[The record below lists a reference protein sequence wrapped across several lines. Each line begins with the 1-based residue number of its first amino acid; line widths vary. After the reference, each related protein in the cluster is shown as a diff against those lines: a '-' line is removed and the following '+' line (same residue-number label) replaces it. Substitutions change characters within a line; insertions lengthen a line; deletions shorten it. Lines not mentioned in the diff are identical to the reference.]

1 MVYSKKSAFSRSLMY
16 VRYLA
21 CLKALENP
29 KSKTL
34 DSIEQQL
41 LDHLLLQTNQERT
54 VLVGDLISL
63 AHLGSPATLHQRLK
77 HLEQMDYIRLSSKA
91 HDARKKEVHPTTQ
104 TQRYYEKLSACM
116 QEALGS

>member
-1 MVYSKKSAFSRSLMY
+1 MGIRKKSAFSHSLMY

-21 CLKALENP
+21 CLRALETP

-34 DSIEQQL
+34 DSIEHQL
-41 LDHLLLQTNQERT
+41 LDHLILQTNQERT
-54 VLVGDLISL
+54 VLVGDLL
-63 AHLGSPATLHQRLK
+63 ALRQLGSPATLHQRLK

-91 HDARKKEVHPTTQ
+91 RDARKKEVHPTSQ
-104 TQRYYEKLSACM
+104 TLRYYEELSTCM